1 MAFKLIQN
9 STLAPSINVSAK
21 NQPSSFSGIDIYNAN
36 KGSFYIS
43 TFQEAITNNTSTIF
57 QWAQKQD
64 NFRSDFFPSTVFL
77 KAVVNSYFN
86 AAQSWKT
93 TALYEVT
100 LSANFNS
107 TSLNTLSFDVDS
119 IYDQS
124 QGNPY
129 SPPLTIDWENCL
141 IWDPVTKNFS
151 LRLDKPS
158 GVFDQIIKGIF
169 YFI

>member
-9 STLAPSINVSAK
+9 STLAPSINISAK
-21 NQPSSFSGIDIYNAN
+21 NQPNTFNGIEIYNAN

-43 TFQEAITNNTSTIF
+43 TLQDIVTNNTGIIL

-64 NFRSDFFPSTVFL
+64 NFRGNFFPSTIFL

-86 AAQSWKT
+86 APQTWKT
-93 TALYEVT
+93 TTLYEMT
-100 LSANFNS
+100 LSANYNA

-119 IYDQS
+119 IYNQDS
-124 QGNPY
+124 GNPY
-129 SPPLTIDWENCL
+129 SPPLAINWENCL
-141 IWDPVTKNFS
+141 IWNATNKNFT
-151 LRLDKPS
+151 LQLDKPS
-158 GVFDQIIKGIF
+158 GDFDQIIKGIF